1 MLCKRRKGSGPEWK
15 GRWRETW
22 RSRRK
27 GNHSHDILCGEKL
40 FLIIEINKVKFNF
53 LYNYVT
59 NESIRCLPLDGTV
72 SLFCSQMSLALAANR
87 HWSENT
93 VFPAPQRVM
102 RPRPHLSLPRIM
114 RPCWTGTAL
123 SFEVYSQGKKK
134 KISFMLNFAQI
145 ACLWWSAIF

>member
-1 MLCKRRKGSGPEWK
+1 MLCKRRKGSGPEWR

-22 RSRRK
+22 RSRGK
-27 GNHSHDILCGEKL
+27 GNHSHDMLCGEKL
-40 FLIIEINKVKFNF
+40 FSIIEINKVKFNF
-53 LYNYVT
+53 LHNYVT

-87 HWSENT
+87 HWSEKT
-93 VFPAPQRVM
+93 VLPAPQRVM
-102 RPRPHLSLPRIM
+102 RPRPHLSYPGL
-114 RPCWTGTAL
+114 WDLAEWEQHFHLKYTHK
-123 SFEVYSQGKKK
+123 EKK